1 MQIAD
6 FTPETSYKFL
16 AGLSSQKAG
25 NKQSFYMATQRTFFN
40 KQQATNQNF
49 NKTLR
54 HAGNRALDSATALF
68 ADNARNAFRSRT
80 VFGGGIISGD
90 AAAGA
95 HQARHTITVQRL
107 AGARGV
113 VSDTLDA
120 SATNTSGAGIYS
132 FLVKSNNQDFRL
144 SVKVNQRDT
153 NEEVVQK
160 VADAI
165 NGAGLGLNATL
176 ERNALADSVKLR
188 VDGFKPGAI
197 SSVTFRDASHTLLQ
211 DIGLSSKRFAQ
222 GVTGGVTE
230 VNDNAVF
237 TIDNTTFTSDTN
249 RVALYE
255 GSLTYPMINTADGT
269 RVLGGSDRGGG
280 GLYGDYR
287 ATINLDA
294 AGTTALNIN
303 ADSAAVADA
312 VESFIDNTGKF
323 LDLLDVHTAYTYR
336 QSSDFINYEFDASAR
351 NLEDLG
357 IKKSNGTYSVEQKSR
372 LQDRIENNPSDVQ
385 DLFASPFGL
394 APRTVFGT
402 LKSTTAPMVN
412 FAPVENL
419 SVSSLSRITGM
430 LFSTSF

>member
-1 MQIAD
+1 
-6 FTPETSYKFL
+6 
-16 AGLSSQKAG
+16 
-25 NKQSFYMATQRTFFN
+25 MATQRTFFN
-40 KQQATNQNF
+40 KQQAANQNF

-54 HAGNRALDSATALF
+54 QAGDRTLDSATALF
-68 ADNARNAFRSRT
+68 ANSARNAFRART
-80 VFGGGIISGD
+80 VSGGGIISGD

-120 SATNTSGAGIYS
+120 GATNTSGAGIYS

-144 SVKVNQRDT
+144 SVKVNQLDT
-153 NEEVVQK
+153 NEQVVQK

-176 ERNALADSVKLR
+176 ERNALADTVKLR

-197 SSVTFRDASHTLLQ
+197 SSVTFRDAAHTLLQ
-211 DIGLSSKRFAQ
+211 DIGLSSKRFSQ
-222 GVTGGVTE
+222 GSTGGITE

-237 TIDNTTFTSDTN
+237 TIDNATFTSDTN

-255 GSLTYPMINTADGT
+255 GSLTYPITNTAGAQ
-269 RVLGGSDRGGG
+269 VLGGSDRGGG

-303 ADSAAVADA
+303 ADSAAAAGA
-312 VESFIDNTGKF
+312 VESFIDNTGKY
-323 LDLLDVHTAYTYR
+323 LDLLDVHTAHTYR
-336 QSSDFINYEFDASAR
+336 QSSEFIKSEFDASAR
-351 NLEDLG
+351 SLENMG
-357 IKKSNGTYSVEQKSR
+357 IKKSNGAYSVEQKAKLR
-372 LQDRIENNPSDVQ
+372 DRIENNPSDVQ

-394 APRTVFGT
+394 APRTVFGA
-402 LKSTTAPMVN
+402 LQSMTAPMVN
-412 FAPVENL
+412 FAPIETL
-419 SVSSLSRITGM
+419 SNSSLARITGM
-430 LFSTSF
+430 LFSSSF